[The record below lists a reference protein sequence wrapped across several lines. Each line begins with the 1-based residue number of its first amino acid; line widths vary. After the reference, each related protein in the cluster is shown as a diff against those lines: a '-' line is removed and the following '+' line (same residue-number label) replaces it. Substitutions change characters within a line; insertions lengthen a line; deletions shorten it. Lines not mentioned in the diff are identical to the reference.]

1 MVDVLQPDCAIPADS
16 IIDRLHARGEQ
27 NSIAASRQEFPE
39 ESVATQILHD
49 SAPAGPEPAR
59 PEEDVL
65 EWKAYFTPEQIE
77 EIAPA
82 WDELLA
88 VSSCNR
94 TFSSRE
100 WYTAS
105 LSRLSSFRPYVVA
118 VFRAGKALCILAVV
132 IDSADKTVKFP
143 HHCDYNDVVAGIS
156 DPELIADLLSYAL
169 ANAQGCRRMVLS
181 RLRPD
186 SYCAQVVPLLRAR
199 SEFECDWREIDRYR
213 RACLP
218 ADFDSYLNSRSK
230 AFRKDIRRAFHDLE
244 KAGLVLREL
253 DPDTCPPSSIPE
265 LLITLCVARHG
276 DRCAFIQS
284 PDRPAF
290 LRYVLPSLF
299 RKRHIRAFAL
309 LEGERVLG
317 LDLCAPSTVGLATW
331 NGGFVPEIKHYSP
344 GTALFAFG
352 IQQAIASGLCEFDF
366 MRGPQAYKNNWSN
379 NNYPMSE
386 LELRL

>member
-1 MVDVLQPDCAIPADS
+1 M
-16 IIDRLHARGEQ
+16 RKEQ

-39 ESVATQILHD
+39 EPLVTQVLHD
-49 SAPAGPEPAR
+49 SAPAGPEG
-59 PEEDVL
+59 DVL
-65 EWKAYFTPEQIE
+65 EWKVYSTPKQIE
-77 EIAPA
+77 EIAQA

-100 WYTAS
+100 WYTARWT
-105 LSRLSSFRPYVVA
+105 RLSSFSPYVVA
-118 VFRAGKALCILAVV
+118 VFRGGKALGILALV
-132 IDSADKTVKFP
+132 IDSEDKTVKFP
-143 HHCDYNDVVAGIS
+143 HNCDYNDMVAGTS
-156 DPELIADLLSYAL
+156 DLELIADLLSYAL

-181 RLRPD
+181 KLRPD

-230 AFRKDIRRAFHDLE
+230 AFRKDIRRAFRDLE
-244 KAGLVLREL
+244 KDGLVLREL
-253 DPDTCPPSSIPE
+253 DPDTFLPSSIPE

-276 DRCAFIQS
+276 DQCSFLLA
-284 PDRPAF
+284 PDRPGF
-290 LRYVLPSLF
+290 LRYVLPPLF
-299 RKRHIRAFAL
+299 RKRHLRAFAL
-309 LEGERVLG
+309 LQGERVLG
-317 LDLCAPSTVGLATW
+317 LDLCAPSTGGLATW
-331 NGGFVPEIKHYSP
+331 SGGFMPEIKRYSP

-352 IQQAIASGLCEFDF
+352 IQQAIASGLGEFDF
-366 MRGPQAYKNNWSN
+366 MVGPEDYKNNWSN
-379 NNYPMSE
+379 NNYSISE